1 MKGIALTLGTSVVL
15 TCLPSSGWALSQEEL
30 VGSWKLLSTVWQA
43 VGSDKVADNLGS
55 NPHGVLVITP
65 DYRFTIIETADG
77 RKAATTTEEFAAL
90 QRSEL
95 AFSGLATFS
104 PDPNNPN
111 GLKMVSNVDIAWN
124 AEWVGTLQTR
134 FLTLDG
140 NRLTIRTEPHKNPHN
155 GELAISTLVFERA
168 R

>member
-1 MKGIALTLGTSVVL
+1 MVRAAVLWPIHTVARYGIRGPVRPREPPANAGI
-15 TCLPSSGWALSQEEL
+15 
-30 VGSWKLLSTVWQA
+30 
-43 VGSDKVADNLGS
+43 
-55 NPHGVLVITP
+55 GVLVITP